1 MGGCCGGREV
11 IDNEIDKASSL
22 KELSKI
28 FLERKNYLD
37 KEKKEIELFLENPNA
52 EVENIDVREIE
63 PSILKKR
70 IYYLNNLEDA
80 FNRVIEILDNNINLP
95 LNETKSYCQNI
106 ISKYYFIYDPNKEL
120 DSDIEKFEHFVS
132 TYNK

>member
-37 KEKKEIELFLENPNA
+37 KEKK
-52 EVENIDVREIE
+52 
-63 PSILKKR
+63 KKK
-70 IYYLNNLEDA
+70 LN
-80 FNRVIEILDNNINLP
+80 
-95 LNETKSYCQNI
+95 
-106 ISKYYFIYDPNKEL
+106 YF
-120 DSDIEKFEHFVS
+120 
-132 TYNK
+132 

>member
-70 IYYLNNLEDA
+70 IYY
-80 FNRVIEILDNNINLP
+80 F
-95 LNETKSYCQNI
+95 
-106 ISKYYFIYDPNKEL
+106 
-120 DSDIEKFEHFVS
+120 
-132 TYNK
+132 